1 METEKNNFMES
12 IITKSKNT
20 QITYS
25 RAYEKFI
32 NKFNKPIY
40 ELSNKQIIDY
50 VNTFESPNTAAL
62 SLNVAIN
69 VLRLTERDVTP
80 LVIHRETNSKKIFK
94 HLITNNNKLIETL
107 PSAKQLKEYT
117 QDLYDNGDYQ
127 KYIIN
132 YLLINYYTRNEDLNL
147 TIVDKKIDTNSTD
160 NFLILQLRP
169 ARVIYSRNNY
179 KTAKIYGNKTY
190 TIEDK
195 EFYKATKTLLNKNLI
210 DGNLYHNIKMAT
222 YGGIG
227 ESNYAKIFID
237 EIRNNGKLNELNEI
251 SQRRG
256 TSVNVLLSSYNIQ
269 L

>member
-1 METEKNNFMES
+1 METEKNNFMNS
-12 IITKSKNT
+12 IISKSKNT
-20 QITYS
+20 QVTYL
-25 RAYEKFI
+25 RAYDKYI
-32 NKFNKPIY
+32 NKFGRPIY

-50 VNTFESPNTAAL
+50 VSTFDSPNSANL

-69 VLRLTERDVTP
+69 VLRLTDRDVTP
-80 LVIHRETNSKKIFK
+80 LLTHRDRINEKIQK
-94 HLITNNNKLIETL
+94 HLITVNNALIETL

-117 QDLYDNGDYQ
+117 QELYDNADYK

-132 YLLINYYTRNEDLNL
+132 YLLINYHTRNEDLNL
-147 TIVDKKIDTNSTD
+147 TVVDKKGDVNETD

-169 ARVIYSRNNY
+169 ARVVYVRNNY
-179 KTAKIYGNKTY
+179 KTAKLYGNKTY

-195 EFYKATKTLLNKNLI
+195 QFYKATKTFLNKNLI
-210 DGNLYHNIKMAT
+210 DGNLYHTIKTAT

-256 TSVNVLLSSYNIQ
+256 TSVGVLLSSYNIQ